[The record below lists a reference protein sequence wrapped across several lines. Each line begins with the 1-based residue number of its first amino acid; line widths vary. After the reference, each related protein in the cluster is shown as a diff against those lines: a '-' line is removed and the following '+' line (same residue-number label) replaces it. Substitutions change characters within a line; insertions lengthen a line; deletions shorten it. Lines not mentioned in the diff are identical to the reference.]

1 MSCAE
6 AGQLVARGDG
16 AGAERARPALC
27 LGLAGWGLLL
37 PPNLGTPQAAGG
49 GRAPMGV
56 PSLMP
61 APRLPAGSRST
72 STRTASCPTTRTSWP
87 CRWAAR
93 GHRGDPRGHP
103 TMGAAHHQRVWGR
116 SAEQG
121 PPLCSRLGHRGAPC
135 LVRGGAG
142 LVAVPRAHGL
152 AAQPRRC
159 CFLAA
164 YFSSNRSPFVP
175 SRQTG
180 KSLPRQGG
188 GSGMG
193 WLRAGHPAACFPRAV
208 PTGPGPASPCATGHP
223 QNLAVTVA
231 LSPRRRRRACR

>member
-16 AGAERARPALC
+16 AGAERAHTALC

-49 GRAPMGV
+49 DRAPVGV
-56 PSLMP
+56 PSLTP

-87 CRWAAR
+87 CRWAHGDTAGTPVDTPPWGLHITKGPGGAR
-93 GHRGDPRGHP
+93 
-103 TMGAAHHQRVWGR
+103 W
-116 SAEQG
+116 
-121 PPLCSRLGHRGAPC
+121 SRNPAVCTGWGHRGAPC

-164 YFSSNRSPFVP
+164 YFWSNRSPFVP
-175 SRQTG
+175 SGQTG

-193 WLRAGHPAACFPRAV
+193 WLRAGRPAACSPRAV